1 VLGLVFRSTVVSVG
15 AGALAGV
22 ALTLALNKVM
32 ASWAA
37 ESSRDPLL
45 LFAAICALSLV
56 ATLACAIPAWR
67 AAGVDPMTAI
77 RYE

>member
-1 VLGLVFRSTVVSVG
+1 MLQIVFRSTLVSVCTG
-15 AGALAGV
+15 IVAGIL
-22 ALTLALNKVM
+22 LTVALNKVM

-45 LFAAICALSLV
+45 LFAATCVLSLV
-56 ATLACAIPAWR
+56 AALACAIPARR
-67 AAGVDPMTAI
+67 ASGVDPMTAI